1 MTPPTSFFAYSAYF
15 AVNLFRAVAC
25 CFLLAAIFL
34 ADRAHAV
41 SPWTLVINTNNVV
54 NALTFGA
61 VGNGVTTNTTA
72 IQNAINAAAA
82 GPTTNGAPGGTVEIP
97 PGVYMCGP
105 LTLKSSINL
114 QLDAGALLR
123 MLPLGQYPG
132 GVTNPANF
140 ISGSSL
146 HDIEI
151 SGSGAIDGQ
160 GAPWWPYAD
169 TNGAVRPIM
178 IRLTSCNRE
187 MIRDVT
193 LSNSPEFHISISGS
207 SAKNTTVQHVTIRA
221 NPSSDPVHPGHNT
234 DACDVSGTNILVQ
247 DCDISVGDDNFTCG
261 GNTSDILI
269 TNNTYGYGHGVSIGS
284 FTSPSVSNM
293 LVINCTFNNT
303 DQGIRIKTDR
313 DRGGYVHN
321 IKYYNLSMT
330 NVMRPIL
337 IYCQYTNT
345 TSAYRAVDSISPG
358 VAAGFPSNAVISTTP
373 HYADITISNLTATVQ
388 SGRTAGL
395 IWGLPESCVSN
406 VTLMKL
412 KITADKTFGIY
423 DAKNVQIID
432 SQITTPSSV
441 RNISFF
447 NADVTI
453 TNSTM
458 PANSV
463 SLDGADTNGIGSTL
477 SFYSTREW
485 LINTNA
491 LDDSPNI
498 TLANS
503 TLTVS
508 NNLLLDANSLV
519 TFVLGTNLSTL
530 SVTGN
535 LANIG
540 SIKAIAGSGFTNG
553 TYRLFTYGNTLN
565 GWGPPALTS
574 APAGYSYSYDT
585 NTAGQV
591 KLVATLLPPTN
602 LVATASNLLINL
614 KWNAVNGATSY
625 NLKRGSVSGTYP
637 TIFGGLITTNFSDAD
652 VTNGAP
658 YFYVV
663 SAVGAGG
670 ESSNSPPVTATP
682 LPSNQPTNIITRANG
697 NSLQLSWPQDHLG
710 WRLQVQTNSLVDS
723 NWVDVPN
730 STNVNNATLNI
741 DPANSS
747 VYFRLV
753 YP

>member
-1 MTPPTSFFAYSAYF
+1 MLS
-15 AVNLFRAVAC
+15 L
-25 CFLLAAIFL
+25 FL
-34 ADRAHAV
+34 AERAHAIA
-41 SPWTLVINTNNVV
+41 PWTLVINTNNVINV
-54 NALTFGA
+54 LDFGA
-61 VGNGVTTNTTA
+61 VGDGVTTNTTA

-82 GPTTNGAPGGTVEIP
+82 GPTTNGAPGGTVKIP
-97 PGVYMCGP
+97 SGIFMCGP
-105 LTLKSSINL
+105 LTLKSSVNL

-132 GVTNPANF
+132 GTVNPANF

-151 SGSGAIDGQ
+151 SGTGAIDGQ
-160 GAPWWPYAD
+160 GALWWPYAN

-207 SAKNTTVQHVTIRA
+207 AAKNTTVQHVTIRA
-221 NPSSDPVHPGHNT
+221 NPSSDPVNPGHNT

-284 FTSPSVSNM
+284 YTSPSVSNM

-313 DRGGYVHN
+313 DRGGFVHN
-321 IKYYNLSMT
+321 IRYVNLSMT

-345 TSAYRAVDSISPG
+345 ISAYRAVDSISPG

-373 HYADITISNLTATVQ
+373 HFYDITISNLTATVQ

-395 IWGLPESCVSN
+395 IWGLKESCISN
-406 VTLMKL
+406 VTLANV
-412 KITADKTFGIY
+412 KITGSKTFGIY
-423 DAKNVQIID
+423 DAKNVKIID
-432 SQITTPSSV
+432 SQITTPSTV

-447 NADVTI
+447 DADITI
-453 TNSTM
+453 TNSTL
-458 PANSV
+458 PATSI
-463 SLDGADTNGIGSTL
+463 SLDGADTNGIGSSL
-477 SFYSTREW
+477 ALYNTRAW
-485 LINTNA
+485 LINSNA

-508 NNLLLDANSLV
+508 NNLLLDNNSLV
-519 TFVLGTNLSTL
+519 TFVLGTNTSSL

-540 SIKAIAGSGFTNG
+540 SITPIAGAGFTNG
-553 TYRLFTYGNTLN
+553 TFTIFNYSKILN
-565 GWGPPALTS
+565 GWGPPKIVNP
-574 APAGYSYSYDT
+574 PAGYSYSFDT

-591 KLVATLLPPTN
+591 KLVVTLLPPAN
-602 LVATASNLLINL
+602 LTATASNLLINL
-614 KWNAVNGATSY
+614 KWNTVTGATSY
-625 NLKRGSVSGTYP
+625 NLKRGTVNGVYP
-637 TIFGGLITTNFSDAD
+637 TVFNGLTATNYSDAD
-652 VTNGAP
+652 VTNATA

-670 ESSNSPPVTATP
+670 ESSNSPPDIATP
-682 LPSNQPTNIITRANG
+682 LPSNQSTNKLTKTIG
-697 NSLQLSWPQDHLG
+697 NRLQLSWPQDHLG
-710 WRLQVQTNSLVDS
+710 WRLQVQTNSLTAG

-730 STNVNNATLNI
+730 STNTTSTTINV
-741 DPANSS
+741 DPANGS

>member
-1 MTPPTSFFAYSAYF
+1 MNKPSKHKIVESSASLRAALYWLTAIATLLTLQAD
-15 AVNLFRAVAC
+15 AVV
-25 CFLLAAIFL
+25 
-34 ADRAHAV
+34 
-41 SPWTLVINTNNVV
+41 PWNLVINTNNLINVL
-54 NALTFGA
+54 NFGA
-61 VGNGVTTNTTA
+61 VGDGITTNTAA

-97 PGVYMCGP
+97 PGIFMCGP
-105 LTLKSSINL
+105 LVLKSSVNL
-114 QLDAGALLR
+114 QLDSGALLR
-123 MLPLGQYPG
+123 MLPLGKYPG
-132 GVTNPANF
+132 GTVNPSNF

-151 SGSGAIDGQ
+151 SGAGAIDGQ
-160 GAPWWPYAD
+160 GAAWWPYAD
-169 TNGAVRPIM
+169 TNGAARPIM

-234 DACDVSGTNILVQ
+234 DACDVSGTNILVR

-293 LVINCTFNNT
+293 TVVNCTFNNT

-313 DRGGYVHN
+313 DRGGFVHN
-321 IKYYNLSMT
+321 IKYLNLSMT

-345 TSAYRAVDSISPG
+345 TSAYRAIDSISPG

-373 HYADITISNLTATVQ
+373 RFRDITISNLTATVQ

-395 IWGLPESCVSN
+395 IWGLPESCISN
-406 VTLMKL
+406 VTLVKL
-412 KITADKTFGIY
+412 KISGSGIKTFGIY
-423 DAKNVQIID
+423 DAKNVQIVD
-432 SQITTPSSV
+432 SQITTPAGV
-441 RNISFF
+441 KNISFF
-447 NADVTI
+447 NSDITI
-453 TNSTM
+453 TNSTV
-458 PANSV
+458 PAASV
-463 SLDGADTNGIGSTL
+463 SLDGTETNRIGSTL
-477 SFYSTREW
+477 SFYNTREW
-485 LINTNA
+485 LTSSNA
-491 LDDSPNI
+491 LNHTPNV

-503 TLTVS
+503 ILTVS
-508 NNLLLDANSLV
+508 NNLLLDTNSLV
-519 TFVLGTNLSTL
+519 TFLLGTDPATL

-540 SIKAIAGSGFTNG
+540 SIKAIAAPGFTNG
-553 TYRLFTYGNTLN
+553 VYTLFTYGQKLTN
-565 GWGPPALTS
+565 WGPPTLAS
-574 APAGYSYSYDT
+574 APAGYNYSFDT
-585 NTAGQV
+585 NTPGQV
-591 KLVATLLPPTN
+591 KLAVTLLPPTG
-602 LVATASNLLINL
+602 LTASPTNLLINL
-614 KWNAVNGATSY
+614 NWNPVDGATSY
-625 NLKRGSVSGTYP
+625 NLKRGSVSGIYP
-637 TIFGGLITTNFSDAD
+637 TIFSGLTATNYSDAD
-652 VTNGAP
+652 VTNAAN

-670 ESSNSPPVTATP
+670 ESSNSVPASATP
-682 LPSNQPTNIITRANG
+682 LPSNQSTNIISQVSG
-697 NSLQLSWPQDHLG
+697 NTLQLTWPQDHLG
-710 WRLQVQTNSLVDS
+710 WRLQVQTNSLTE
-723 NWVDVPN
+723 NHWVDVPN
-730 STNVNNATLNI
+730 STTANTATITLDPSNA
-741 DPANSS
+741 S
-747 VYFRLV
+747 VFFRLV

>member
-1 MTPPTSFFAYSAYF
+1 MRKTFVAHLA
-15 AVNLFRAVAC
+15 AVFRAASFLAA
-25 CFLLAAIFL
+25 FLLSSH
-34 ADRAHAV
+34 AHAV
-41 SPWTLVINTNNVV
+41 VPWTLLINTNNVR
-54 NALTFGA
+54 NITNYGA
-61 VGNGVTTNTTA
+61 VGDAITTNTTA

-82 GPTTNGAPGGTVEIP
+82 GGTTNGAAGGTVEFP
-97 PGVYMCGP
+97 PGIYLSGP
-105 LTLKSSINL
+105 LTLKSSVNL
-114 QLDAGALLR
+114 QIDAGAVLR
-123 MLPLGQYPG
+123 MLPINQYPG
-132 GVTNPANF
+132 GTTNPANF

-160 GAPWWPYAD
+160 GVPWWPYAN

-193 LSNSPEFHISISGS
+193 LSNSPMFHISISGS
-207 SAKNTTVQHVTIRA
+207 SAANTTVQHVTIRA
-221 NPSSDPVHPGHNT
+221 NPSSDPVTPGHNT

-247 DCDISVGDDNFTCG
+247 NCDISVGDDNFTCG

-284 FTSPSVSNM
+284 YTSPSVSNM
-293 LVINCTFNNT
+293 TVVNCTFNNT

-321 IKYYNLSMT
+321 IKYFNLSMT

-345 TSAYRAVDSISPG
+345 ISAYRAVDSISPG

-373 HYADITISNLTATVQ
+373 RFRDIVISNLTATVQ

-395 IWGLPESCVSN
+395 IWGVPESCISN
-406 VTLMKL
+406 VTLMNL
-412 KITADKTFGIY
+412 NITADKTFGIY

-432 SQITTPSSV
+432 SKITTPSGV

-447 NADVTI
+447 NADITV
-453 TNSTM
+453 TNSAM
-458 PANSV
+458 AAGSV

-477 SFYSTREW
+477 AFYNTREW

-491 LDDSPNI
+491 LDDSPGI

-508 NNLLLDANSLV
+508 NHLVLDTNSLV
-519 TFVLGTNLSTL
+519 TFALGTNASTL
-530 SVTGN
+530 AVVSN
-535 LANIG
+535 LTEIG
-540 SIKAIAGSGFTNG
+540 AIKATAGPGFSNG
-553 TYRLFTYGNTLN
+553 TYIVFTYGKSLLGWSPTL
-565 GWGPPALTS
+565 AS
-574 APAGYSYSYDT
+574 APSGYSYSFDT
-585 NTAGQV
+585 NTVGQV
-591 KLVATLLPPTN
+591 KLVVTLLPPTN

-614 KWNAVNGATSY
+614 KWNSVPGATSY

-637 TIFGGLITTNFSDAD
+637 TIFSGLTATNYVDTD
-652 VTNGAP
+652 VTNAAA
-658 YFYVV
+658 YYYVV
-663 SAVGAGG
+663 SALGAGG

-682 LPSNQPTNIITRANG
+682 LPSIQPTNLTMQVSG
-697 NSLQLSWPQDHLG
+697 NSLQLAWPQDHLG
-710 WRLQVQTNSLVDS
+710 WRLQVQTNSLSDT
-723 NWVDVPN
+723 NWITVPN
-730 STNVNNATLNI
+730 STNLNSTNLAI
-741 DPANSS
+741 DSANGS

>member
-1 MTPPTSFFAYSAYF
+1 MNLSTSFFASF
-15 AVNLFRAVAC
+15 AVKFLRVATC
-25 CFLLAAIFL
+25 CLLTITIFL
-34 ADRAHAV
+34 TDRAHAV
-41 SPWTLVINTNNVV
+41 SPWTLVINTNNVI
-54 NALTFGA
+54 NILDFGA
-61 VGNGVTTNTTA
+61 VDDGITTNTAA
-72 IQNAINAAAA
+72 IQKAINAASA
-82 GPTTNGAPGGTVEIP
+82 GPTTNGAPGGTVKIP
-97 PGVYMCGP
+97 AGIFMCGP
-105 LTLKSSINL
+105 LCLSNSVNL
-114 QLDAGALLR
+114 QLDSGALLR
-123 MLPLGQYPG
+123 MLPFGQYPG
-132 GVTNPANF
+132 GTVNPSNF
-140 ISGSSL
+140 ISGNSL

-151 SGSGAIDGQ
+151 SGTGAIDGQ

-207 SAKNTTVQHVTIRA
+207 AAKNTTVQHVTIRA
-221 NPSSDPVHPGHNT
+221 NPSSDPVNPGHNT

-293 LVINCTFNNT
+293 TVVNCTFNNT

-321 IKYYNLSMT
+321 IKYLNLSMT

-345 TSAYRAVDSISPG
+345 VSAYRAVDSISPG
-358 VAAGFPSNAVISTTP
+358 VAASFPSNAVISTTP
-373 HYADITISNLTATVQ
+373 HFADILISNLTATVQ
-388 SGRTAGL
+388 ANRTAGL
-395 IWGLPESCVSN
+395 IWGLPESCISN
-406 VTLMKL
+406 VTLANV
-412 KITADKTFGIY
+412 KITGSKTFGIY

-432 SQITTPSSV
+432 SQITTPSTV

-453 TNSTM
+453 TNSTV
-458 PANSV
+458 PATSV
-463 SLDGADTNGIGSTL
+463 SLDGADTNGIGSSL
-477 SFYSTREW
+477 SFYNTRAW

-503 TLTVS
+503 TLIVS
-508 NNLLLDANSLV
+508 NNLLLDTNSLV
-519 TFVLGTNLSTL
+519 TFVLGTNTSVL

-540 SIKAIAGSGFTNG
+540 SVSAIAGSGFTNG
-553 TYRLFTYGNTLN
+553 TYTIFNYSKVLN
-565 GWGPPALTS
+565 GWKPPTLANV
-574 APAGYSYSYDT
+574 PAGYSYSFNT
-585 NTAGQV
+585 NTPGQV
-591 KLVATLLPPTN
+591 KLMVTLLPPTN
-602 LVATASNLLINL
+602 LTAAATNLLINL
-614 KWNAVNGATSY
+614 KWNAVTGATSY
-625 NLKRGSVSGTYP
+625 NLKRGSVSGIYP
-637 TIFGGLITTNFSDAD
+637 TVLSGLIATNYSDAD
-652 VTNGAP
+652 ITNAAP
-658 YFYVV
+658 YYYVV

-682 LPSNQPTNIITRANG
+682 LPSNQSTNIIPQANG
-697 NSLQLSWPQDHLG
+697 NTLQLSWPQDHLG
-710 WRLQVQTNSLVDS
+710 WRLQVQTNSLSDN
-723 NWVDVPN
+723 NWVDVPD
-730 STNVNNATLNI
+730 STNVISTVINV
-741 DPANSS
+741 DPANGS
-747 VYFRLV
+747 VYFRLI